1 MRRTVLLILAL
12 VMTLGLIAC
21 GGAGNKVNKGN
32 YGGYGNSDESR
43 DPETER
49 PVVTTS
55 PEETGPFE
63 SIVIEEEG
71 SVELWY
77 GHKRM
82 TFTMPTEISHYYRL
96 SQTDRNILVMTHDSS
111 GTRVK
116 GRTVIEL
123 SSREITD
130 AMTGVYGGYEGSLS
144 KRYDES
150 LNPMG
155 NEAITLEYWYDLDL
169 GDGYTLTVRIEAYH
183 QKAYECEFDDNTIDV
198 LLSHC
203 EFH

>member
-1 MRRTVLLILAL
+1 MRRVLLLVIAL
-12 VMTLGLIAC
+12 VMTLGLVAC
-21 GGAGNKVNKGN
+21 GGGSYSGGVSGNKGGANKD
-32 YGGYGNSDESR
+32 YT
-43 DPETER
+43 DPETTR
-49 PVVTTS
+49 PEVTTS

-71 SVELWY
+71 SVELYY
-77 GHKRM
+77 GDKRI
-82 TFTMPTEISHYYRL
+82 TFTMPTEISHYYRMN
-96 SQTDRNILVMTHDSS
+96 QTDRNIVVMTHDSS

-116 GRTVIEL
+116 GRTIVEL
-123 SSREITD
+123 SSRELSGVV
-130 AMTGVYGGYEGSLS
+130 TGVYGGYEGTVS

-155 NEAITLEYWYDLDL
+155 KEAVTLEYWYDLDI

-183 QKAYECEFDDNTIDV
+183 QKAYECEFDDNTIE
-198 LLSHC
+198 LLISHC